1 MTKLRF
7 PDSLTSSIDI
17 DPQIKDANVFPLL
30 VLMLTENSIK
40 TNIVMGEMLT
50 IEIRAELIDE
60 NPQPQIHITHIDSGT
75 GFDEK
80 SLRIYN
86 HILDHPEVRKN
97 GYSIGIY
104 NIASRLRLT
113 LGENSTIVFS
123 NELRKGARIDIIF
136 PYVRY
141 RSADSEN
148 EMEVTGK

>member
-1 MTKLRF
+1 
-7 PDSLTSSIDI
+7 
-17 DPQIKDANVFPLL
+17 
-30 VLMLTENSIK
+30 MLTENSIK

-50 IEIRAELIDE
+50 IEIRAELINE
-60 NPQPQIHITHIDSGT
+60 NPQLQIHITHIDSGT

-80 SLRIYN
+80 SLRTYN

-123 NELRKGARIDIIF
+123 NELGKGARIDIIF

>member
-1 MTKLRF
+1 MSCPAVAVITAF
-7 PDSLTSSIDI
+7 SSCS
-17 DPQIKDANVFPLL
+17 FCRSWL
-30 VLMLTENSIK
+30 VSK
-40 TNIVMGEMLT
+40 
-50 IEIRAELIDE
+50 
-60 NPQPQIHITHIDSGT
+60 IHITHIDSGT

-80 SLRIYN
+80 SLRTYN

-123 NELRKGARIDIIF
+123 NELGKGARIDIIF